1 MKRLA
6 AIVLAIGMVFG
17 SVALRN
23 SLEKNTQAQTA
34 TGGDSPFRL
43 NCSTELADICAE
55 LEQTEPNLTV
65 KIEEAGATADR
76 LTLLP
81 DGTDPGFDAWLTV
94 GPWAEIVQDNRS
106 FTENAG
112 AILGKASRV
121 LGSAPAQIVT
131 SKSGESALEAACG
144 GAITWKCLGENQ
156 SLPQPQ
162 SIGMASPNTGAGLA
176 VLADATNSFFGDNS
190 YSATDFEDAAFI
202 GWFEQL
208 TKKSRTV
215 QLSRKTP
222 LDDAVAKQGSF
233 STVGALSSE
242 VASLPTSSKKF
253 NPVPAPK
260 GAPAQPVIAQ
270 VRLVPAAGITAQ
282 DALDQVNS
290 DAFTQLLKDSN
301 WSTTDLDRKSNMPAA
316 GVLQVL
322 RDMWDS

>member
-17 SVALRN
+17 SFALRN
-23 SLEKNTQAQTA
+23 SLENSTQAQTA

-65 KIEEAGATADR
+65 KIEEAGATAVR

-94 GPWAEIVQDNRS
+94 GPWAEIVKDNRS

-112 AILGKASRV
+112 AILGKASRA

-131 SKSGESALEAACG
+131 SKSGESALEEACG
-144 GAITWKCLGENQ
+144 GTITWKCLGENQ

-176 VLADATNSFFGDNS
+176 VLADATNSFFGNNG

-208 TKKSRTV
+208 TKKSRESNLGGQTV
-215 QLSRKTP
+215 LER
-222 LDDAVAKQGSF
+222 AVVATGTYT
-233 STVGALSSE
+233 TVGALRSE
-242 VASLPTSSKKF
+242 VESLKTSSGKF
-253 NPVPAPK
+253 TAIPTPNN
-260 GAPAQPVIAQ
+260 APAQPVIAL
-270 VRLVPAAGITAQ
+270 VRIVPAAELDAQ
-282 DALDQVNS
+282 DALDQLNS
-290 DAFTQLLKDSN
+290 DALTQLLKDSN
-301 WSTTDLDRKSNMPAA
+301 WNTTDPDPDSNMPDA

-322 RDMWDS
+322 RDMWDA